1 MLFPS
6 LCSSSGEKRAADSE
20 SRRRPAVEDG
30 RRPPDGDGGTEERAG
45 SHEAAH
51 ESDLSQSVQSVRVE
65 VRGKSRTE
73 PQNPESEIKIT
84 FNVLNTVRANL
95 G

>member
-20 SRRRPAVEDG
+20 SRWRPAVEDS
-30 RRPPDGDGGTEERAG
+30 RRPPDGGGGAEERAG

-51 ESDLSQSVQSVRVE
+51 ESDLPQGVQAVRPE
-65 VRGKSRTE
+65 LRGTSRTQ
-73 PQNPESEIKIT
+73 PQNPQSEIKILLHI
-84 FNVLNTVRANL
+84 LNTVRA
-95 G
+95 